1 MPQTPLEARAFDRRL
16 FHYTL
21 LCVPKLKNHATP
33 LIRIG
38 LRHFDRHFL
47 QQTEN

>member
-1 MPQTPLEARAFDRRL
+1 MPQTPLEALAFDRRL

-38 LRHFDRHFL
+38 FRHFDRHFL